1 MKSEQLHHRLKIND
15 SGIHDWFVG
24 RSCPGAEWTVI
35 VLDISCKTSDHYTL
49 LICAHTKWILSL
61 DCRLVPEV
69 MLDYQC
75 LVQLEGVDVA
85 VKQAKATSAAD
96 LSLKKSRRPAKTCD
110 GGDRTK
116 GCSIWLIQQQ
126 QPPQYEH
133 QHLRP
138 SRTSN
143 RRHQGGGP
151 TTDLTIQIRRW
162 HVRSLGLCG
171 KWKIPLS

>member
-1 MKSEQLHHRLKIND
+1 MSTDFGTLIWKIREGCRGLYFSTKALK
-15 SGIHDWFVG
+15 
-24 RSCPGAEWTVI
+24 R
-35 VLDISCKTSDHYTL
+35 K
-49 LICAHTKWILSL
+49 LSL

-96 LSLKKSRRPAKTCD
+96 LCLKKSRRPAKTCD
-110 GGDRTK
+110 GGDRRK

-126 QPPQYEH
+126 PQHEP

-151 TTDLTIQIRRW
+151 TTDLTIQIRR
-162 HVRSLGLCG
+162 
-171 KWKIPLS
+171 